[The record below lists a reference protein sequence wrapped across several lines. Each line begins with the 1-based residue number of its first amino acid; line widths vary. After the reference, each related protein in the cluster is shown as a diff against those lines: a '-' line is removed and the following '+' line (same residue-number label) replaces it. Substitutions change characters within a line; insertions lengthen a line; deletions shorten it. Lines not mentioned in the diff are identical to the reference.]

1 MLGARTKGACHLF
14 QTRCIC
20 RSILFHS
27 RVGLGMRIGVIG
39 LGGFSVCFIPDV
51 KFGAHHTYGLS
62 GGFLARGVNG
72 VGAIHN

>member
-1 MLGARTKGACHLF
+1 
-14 QTRCIC
+14 
-20 RSILFHS
+20 
-27 RVGLGMRIGVIG
+27 MRIGVIG